1 MGTGKIVICYLE
13 GIQQTLTNY
22 LVFLS
27 SNRLLMMKKKIVE
40 GNFFSSYRVST
51 SNPTQQSAIQQN
63 TVTLVALAS
72 TEKEASDEE
81 ISHKEDAREDITNV
95 EVMNDKK
102 KAVRKK
108 RKVDKNEPE
117 TPEKQ
122 HELTEYE
129 LYRLEKIKRNEEELK
144 RLGLYKEPQQG
155 KKIQKRQKKR

>member
-1 MGTGKIVICYLE
+1 M
-13 GIQQTLTNY
+13 
-22 LVFLS
+22 
-27 SNRLLMMKKKIVE
+27 
-40 GNFFSSYRVST
+40 
-51 SNPTQQSAIQQN
+51 
-63 TVTLVALAS
+63 AS

-155 KKIQKRQKKR
+155 KKYKKGKKKR

>member
-1 MGTGKIVICYLE
+1 
-13 GIQQTLTNY
+13 
-22 LVFLS
+22 
-27 SNRLLMMKKKIVE
+27 
-40 GNFFSSYRVST
+40 
-51 SNPTQQSAIQQN
+51 
-63 TVTLVALAS
+63 LVALAS

-155 KKIQKRQKKR
+155 KKIQKRQKKKVSNLLFSLSNI